1 MSTQSQRP
9 EDYQKSRVLDFCQ
22 ALAGRNLDRVFSLMA
37 DNATLTWGPYSFN
50 NGDAIIR
57 WAEELYELFP
67 FMSIQ
72 NKSLTVSEST
82 VKQELVIAF
91 LTSEKQ
97 RGWLPCVAEY
107 SFEKGR
113 INRLAVT
120 LLNGYLAVS
129 RSDVVG
135 IKAG

>member
-1 MSTQSQRP
+1 MT
-9 EDYQKSRVLDFCQ
+9 
-22 ALAGRNLDRVFSLMA
+22 
-37 DNATLTWGPYSFN
+37 DNATLSWGPYSFDSR
-50 NGDAIIR
+50 DAIRR
-57 WAEELYELFP
+57 WTEELYELFP

-72 NKSLTVSEST
+72 NKSLNVTEST

-107 SFEKGR
+107 SFEKSR
-113 INRLAVT
+113 INRLAVK

-135 IKAG
+135 IKAS